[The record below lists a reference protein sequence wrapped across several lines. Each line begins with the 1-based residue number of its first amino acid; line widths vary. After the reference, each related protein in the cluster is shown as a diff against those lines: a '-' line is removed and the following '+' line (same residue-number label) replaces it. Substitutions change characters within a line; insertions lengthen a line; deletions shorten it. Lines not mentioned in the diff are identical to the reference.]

1 MSPKKHSKRIVFFA
15 LSSENTV
22 NVTFLLS
29 SAALLF
35 SRLKA
40 QLALSAT
47 CFRGIAS
54 FDRMA
59 GIKKEFE
66 ASCAESTVQAYAFV
80 RVVQP
85 FNMIDENGSW
95 A

>member
-1 MSPKKHSKRIVFFA
+1 MSQKKHSKRIVFFA
-15 LSSENTV
+15 LSSENAV

-54 FDRMA
+54 FDRIIGVFQFRA
-59 GIKKEFE
+59 
-66 ASCAESTVQAYAFV
+66 
-80 RVVQP
+80 
-85 FNMIDENGSW
+85 
-95 A
+95 

>member
-1 MSPKKHSKRIVFFA
+1 MKKD
-15 LSSENTV
+15 EG
-22 NVTFLLS
+22 

-54 FDRMA
+54 FGRMA
-59 GIKKEFE
+59 GIKEEFE
-66 ASCAESTVQAYAFV
+66 AFKMSVNVPVFELLAQRATGRLS
-80 RVVQP
+80 
-85 FNMIDENGSW
+85 
-95 A
+95 

>member
-1 MSPKKHSKRIVFFA
+1 MSTYPM
-15 LSSENTV
+15 L
-22 NVTFLLS
+22 FLLS

-35 SRLKA
+35 SRLKV

-85 FNMIDENGSW
+85 FNIIDENGSW